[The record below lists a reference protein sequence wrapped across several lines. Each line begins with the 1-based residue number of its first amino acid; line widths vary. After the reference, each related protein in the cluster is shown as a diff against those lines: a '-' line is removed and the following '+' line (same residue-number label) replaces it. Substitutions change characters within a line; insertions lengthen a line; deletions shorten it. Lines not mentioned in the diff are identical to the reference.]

1 MPGRILLIDN
11 YDSFTYNL
19 YHFLCTAGAGAEIL
33 RNDSS
38 ELPGSIDKFDALVIS
53 PGPSSP
59 ANSGLSRQI
68 TEKFLERKPVLGV
81 CLGMQ
86 IINEIYGGRTMRAE
100 IPVHGKVSEIELKA
114 GCALFKDLPQKFKA
128 ARYHSLICADIKSPL
143 RITAAEKEIPMALD
157 HQDHLVYGV
166 QFHPESF
173 LTEFGQEMINNF
185 VSLI

>member
-1 MPGRILLIDN
+1 MPARVLLIDN

-33 RNDSS
+33 RNDSL
-38 ELPGSIDKFDALVIS
+38 ELTGSLVKFDALVIS
-53 PGPSSP
+53 PGPSNP

-68 TEKFLERKPVLGV
+68 TEKFLTKKPVLGV

-86 IINEIYGGRTMRAE
+86 IINEIYGGRTIQAE
-100 IPVHGKVSEIELKA
+100 IPVHGKVSEIEVKA
-114 GCALFKDLPQKFKA
+114 GSALFKDIPEKFKA
-128 ARYHSLICADIKSPL
+128 ARYHSLICTDIKSPL
-143 RITAAEKEIPMALD
+143 RITVSENEIPMALE
-157 HQDHLVYGV
+157 HRNLPVFGV

-185 VSLI
+185 VNLI